1 MYDVTPTIIPIGNP
15 NGVGIN
21 TISYNSTTK
30 DVTVGFNT
38 GFSDAFPFSVGDKVL
53 IENTSVGIASTA
65 RGYNSSAYG
74 YTLFT
79 LTSVNP
85 ALGGN
90 TGEVTYNLRDYLTTN
105 EFPGVF
111 NDVSSY
117 GRMINQNEFPIF
129 EIGLQKNNFLL
140 GEDVKFTN
148 GSGVVENW
156 NNKTEVVKIS
166 TDKEVTLND
175 TITGQTSNTKG
186 VVIRR
191 TNFDSYVKFGSTSFV
206 EKGWSYDT
214 GFLNNNVQRIP
225 DNDYYQYFS
234 YALRSKIDFS
244 DWDDAVSSINHTSGF
259 KKFSDLIIESRDEEA
274 GKVFAGDSVAE
285 VVADLIGEGDLNC
298 NYFFDLASETTTK
311 IGTALVSR
319 QINF

>member
-1 MYDVTPTIIPIGNP
+1 
-15 NGVGIN
+15 
-21 TISYNSTTK
+21 
-30 DVTVGFNT
+30 
-38 GFSDAFPFSVGDKVL
+38 
-53 IENTSVGIASTA
+53 
-65 RGYNSSAYG
+65 
-74 YTLFT
+74 
-79 LTSVNP
+79 
-85 ALGGN
+85 
-90 TGEVTYNLRDYLTTN
+90 
-105 EFPGVF
+105 
-111 NDVSSY
+111 
-117 GRMINQNEFPIF
+117 MINQNEFPIF

-285 VVADLIGEGDLNC
+285 VVADLIGEGDLK
-298 NYFFDLASETTTK
+298 L
-311 IGTALVSR
+311 
-319 QINF
+319 